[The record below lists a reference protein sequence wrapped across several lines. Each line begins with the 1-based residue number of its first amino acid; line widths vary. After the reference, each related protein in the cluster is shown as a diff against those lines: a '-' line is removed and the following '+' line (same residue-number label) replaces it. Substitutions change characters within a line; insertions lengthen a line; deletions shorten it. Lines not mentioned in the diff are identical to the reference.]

1 MTDTRDAERPPLQL
15 WAGLEPTVNRVHDR
29 QMDQLALTG
38 TDRRP
43 EDMDRLADLGVQ
55 AVRFPLLWERTAP
68 RGLSGADWRWGDTRL
83 RRLQARRVQPIVGL
97 VHHGSGPLGTDL
109 LEPSFV
115 SGLVAY
121 ARAVARRYPD
131 ITAYTPVNEPLTTA
145 RFSALYGH
153 WYPHARSE
161 AACWLALKHQL
172 MATVLAMRAIRE
184 VQPAAQL
191 IQTEDLG
198 RTFSTPD
205 LAAQADFENERRWLS
220 LDLLCGA
227 VTPDHPLWAHLRA
240 AGASERDLW
249 WFAEHACAPDVLGL
263 NVYVTGERFLDSRV
277 DRYPPHTHG
286 GNGHAIYADVEAVRV
301 CGAAHGGPAAR
312 LAETHARYGRP
323 MALTEVHLDCTREEQ
338 LRWLW
343 QAWHA
348 AQDARE
354 RGADVRAVTAWAAM
368 GACEWNSLLTRQDGH
383 YESGLWDV
391 RAPRPR
397 PTALARLARALGS
410 GSPPP
415 PLATGTGWWARPV
428 RHLYPVVGDPGHEE
442 PEHDQDRA
450 GAPLV
455 VVGPEGALRQTLIRH
470 CTLRG
475 LRVLLTPSFPA
486 HSCTS
491 PVPWAVVHLPAPGVV
506 RTARACAAQR
516 LPLLTFS
523 GAAVYRAAPEGA
535 LHRHVL
541 VPDGQAALDH
551 AVLRHWSQA
560 LVIRPGAGRRR
571 AEEQPITRHF
581 PLGLAGPGRPVPAL
595 RGAAED
601 LDQLL
606 KTSLNLLIDG
616 ETGLWEI
623 GCGSAGQEIRRGSQ
637 ATMAEPAPYL

>member
-1 MTDTRDAERPPLQL
+1 MTHPRDAERPPLQL
-15 WAGLEPTVNRVHDR
+15 WAGLEPTVNRVRDR

-43 EDMDRLADLGVQ
+43 DDMDRLADLGVQ

-68 RGLSGADWRWGDTRL
+68 RGLAGADWRWGDTRL
-83 RRLQARRVQPIVGL
+83 RRLQERGVRPIVGL
-97 VHHGSGPLGTDL
+97 VHHGSGPMGTSL

-115 SGLVAY
+115 SGLVEY

-131 ITAYTPVNEPLTTA
+131 VTAYTPVNEPLTTA

-172 MATVLAMRAIRE
+172 MATVLAMRAIRD

-220 LDLLCGA
+220 FDLLCGN
-227 VTPDHPLWAHLRA
+227 VTPDHPLWAHLRG
-240 AGASERDLW
+240 AGASERELW

-286 GNGHAIYADVEAVRV
+286 GNGHATYADVEAVRV
-301 CGAAHGGPAAR
+301 CGAAHGGPTAR

-343 QAWHA
+343 QAWRA
-348 AQDARE
+348 AQESRA
-354 RGADVRAVTAWAAM
+354 RGADVRAVTTWAAM
-368 GACEWNSLLTRQDGH
+368 GACEWNSLLTRRDGH

-397 PTALARLARALGS
+397 PTALARLARALGNGS
-410 GSPPP
+410 SPPP
-415 PLATGTGWWARPV
+415 VATGTGWWARPV
-428 RHLYPVVGDPGHEE
+428 RHLYPVVGDPEHEE
-442 PEHDQDRA
+442 PEHDQGRA
-450 GAPLV
+450 ESPLV
-455 VVGPEGALRQTLIRH
+455 IVGPGGALRQTLIRH
-470 CTLRG
+470 CALRG
-475 LRVLLTPSFPA
+475 LRVQLTPSFPTPRA
-486 HSCTS
+486 CTA
-491 PVPWAVVHLPAPGVV
+491 PAPWAVVHLPARGAG

-516 LPLLTFS
+516 LPLLAFS
-523 GAAVYRAAPEGA
+523 SAAVFRAVPAGKPQ
-535 LHRHVL
+535 RDVL
-541 VPDGQAALDH
+541 IPDGQAALDL
-551 AVLRHWSQA
+551 AVLRTWSQA
-560 LVIRPGAGRRR
+560 LVVRQGSDGRRAGDR
-571 AEEQPITRHF
+571 PIPRRSR
-581 PLGLAGPGRPVPAL
+581 LGLAGQVSIVPTL
-595 RGAAED
+595 RRTPEE
-601 LDQLL
+601 LDHLL
-606 KTSLNLLIDG
+606 TTSLNLLIDG

-623 GCGSAGQEIRRGSQ
+623 GRGSAGQGVR
-637 ATMAEPAPYL
+637 